1 MDNFDLKKYLTESK
15 LNEAKQVT
23 TYLDDTQ
30 KSSLVSVT
38 QKVSDL
44 LSAID
49 MATKVNS
56 HEDIINWLGLSKE
69 QLLNIQRRLN
79 QIDLK

>member
-15 LNEAKQVT
+15 LNEAKQLT

-49 MATKVNS
+49 MAAKVNS

>member
-1 MDNFDLKKYLTESK
+1 MDNFDLKKYLTENK
-15 LNEAKQVT
+15 LSEAKQVT

-49 MATKVNS
+49 MAAKVNS

>member
-49 MATKVNS
+49 MAAKVNT

>member
-1 MDNFDLKKYLTESK
+1 MDNFDLKKYLTKSK

-49 MATKVNS
+49 MAAKVNS

>member
-1 MDNFDLKKYLTESK
+1 MDNFNLKKYLTENK
-15 LNEAKQVT
+15 LNEEKQVT

-49 MATKVNS
+49 MAAKVNS

>member
-49 MATKVNS
+49 MAAKVNTQ
-56 HEDIINWLGLSKE
+56 EDIINWLGLSKE

>member
-1 MDNFDLKKYLTESK
+1 MDNFDLKKYLTENK
-15 LNEAKQVT
+15 LNENKQVT

-38 QKVSDL
+38 QKISDL

-49 MATKVNS
+49 MAAKVNT

-69 QLLNIQRRLN
+69 QLLNVQRRLN

>member
-15 LNEAKQVT
+15 LNEAKQLT

-49 MATKVNS
+49 MAAKVNTQ
-56 HEDIINWLGLSKE
+56 EDIINWLGLSKE

>member
-1 MDNFDLKKYLTESK
+1 MDNFDLKKYLTENK
-15 LNEAKQVT
+15 LSEAKQVT

-49 MATKVNS
+49 MAAKVNS

-69 QLLNIQRRLN
+69 QLSNIQRRLN

>member
-15 LNEAKQVT
+15 LNEAKQLT

-38 QKVSDL
+38 QKASDL

-49 MATKVNS
+49 MAAKVNS

-69 QLLNIQRRLN
+69 QLLNIQSRLN
-79 QIDLK
+79 QINLK

>member
-15 LNEAKQVT
+15 LNENKQVT

-30 KSSLVSVT
+30 KSSLVSIT

-49 MATKVNS
+49 MAAKVNT

-69 QLLNIQRRLN
+69 QLLNVQRRLN

>member
-44 LSAID
+44 LSAIN
-49 MATKVNS
+49 MAAKVNTQ
-56 HEDIINWLGLSKE
+56 EDIINWLGLSKE

>member
-49 MATKVNS
+49 MAAKVNS

>member
-44 LSAID
+44 LLAID
-49 MATKVNS
+49 MAAKVNS

>member
-1 MDNFDLKKYLTESK
+1 MDNFDLKKYLTENK
-15 LNEAKQVT
+15 LNENKQVT

-30 KSSLVSVT
+30 KSSLVSIT

-49 MATKVNS
+49 MAAKVNT

-69 QLLNIQRRLN
+69 QLLNVQRRLN